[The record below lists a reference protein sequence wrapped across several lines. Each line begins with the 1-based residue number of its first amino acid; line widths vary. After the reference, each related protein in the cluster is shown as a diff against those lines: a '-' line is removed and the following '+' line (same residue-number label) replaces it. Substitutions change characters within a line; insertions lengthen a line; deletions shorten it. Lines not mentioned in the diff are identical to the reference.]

1 MKNAGLTLE
10 DFLPRLR
17 GGDTRAW
24 MNSPFTLD
32 DGYAYATNGFIIAR
46 RKLGSHEQDRFA
58 ALPESHAGWGS
69 FASLITNALQNPK
82 QQQTPELTGFA
93 VCPVCHGAGKVPEK
107 ICPECEGKGE
117 FTHGTHDYECKECE
131 SVGWV
136 DAFTTDPAH
145 QMNWCHTCGG
155 EGLLIHQDM
164 HVDVQGVRL
173 ATRYIQRLQGATLYL
188 GEPLQ
193 TQGWTLG
200 DFEGAVMP
208 IKP

>member
-24 MNSPFTLD
+24 MNSPFTLT

-46 RKLGSHEQDRFA
+46 RKLGDREQGRFA
-58 ALPESHAGWGS
+58 DLPNGHAGWGS
-69 FASLITNALQNPK
+69 FASLITNALQNPA
-82 QQQTPELTGFA
+82 QLAAPAITGFS
-93 VCPVCHGAGKVPEK
+93 VCPTCYGGGKVPEK
-107 ICPECEGKGE
+107 ICPECKGKGE
-117 FTHGTHDYECKECE
+117 FTHGTHDYECKECD

-136 DAFTTDPAH
+136 DAYTSDPAH
-145 QMNWCHTCGG
+145 QMNWCHACGG
-155 EGLLIHQDM
+155 EGVLINPNDYTM
-164 HVDVQGVRL
+164 VAGVCL
-173 ATRYIQRLQGATLYL
+173 STRYLHLLQGATLYL
-188 GEPLQ
+188 GGPLQ
-193 TQGWTLG
+193 TQGWTIG